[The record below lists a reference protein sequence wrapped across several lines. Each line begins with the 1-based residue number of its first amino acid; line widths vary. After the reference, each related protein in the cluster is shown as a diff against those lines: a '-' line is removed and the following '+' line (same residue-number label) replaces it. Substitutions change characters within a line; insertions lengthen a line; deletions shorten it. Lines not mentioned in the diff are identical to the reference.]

1 MSAKKRCISS
11 KALLAFLLYLIIPLC
26 ALLLVL
32 QSYPEV
38 PSDQLYARIYWVIPT
53 ASIMVILAQLSS
65 LYQKGETRRFLLNIG
80 FTAMT
85 MLWMF
90 GLIGGG
96 LVMTTQWN
104 EYEFS
109 LHMDKYI
116 LLIISVA
123 VLNGIYSTFEWLVY
137 RKNITFL
144 PSVEKKTTSTTS
156 K

>member
-1 MSAKKRCISS
+1 
-11 KALLAFLLYLIIPLC
+11 LAFLLYLIIPLC